1 VATLE
6 LTTERGKLTIINVY
20 NPKLGGLRL
29 GEWPR
34 IAEALEEAQREI
46 LLLGDFNTYHLKWGG
61 REVACEQGAQHLLYE
76 VDRWELGLLTL
87 KGEVTWRRGA

>member
-20 NPKLGGLRL
+20 NPKIRSLRL

-34 IAEALEEAQREI
+34 IAEALGEAQREV
-46 LLLGDFNTYHLKWGG
+46 LLLGDFNTHHSKWGG
-61 REVACEQGAQHLLYE
+61 REIACEQSAQYLLYKA
-76 VDRWELGLLTL
+76 VRWELELLTL
-87 KGEVTWRRGA
+87 KREVTWRRGA